1 MMCQR
6 QRTYSVF
13 SNRISF
19 THVLFTTTIC
29 QVTLALTC
37 GAVSI
42 RETRS
47 TLARI
52 AAKTVGARRS
62 ILTDVDHAFVKVWMK
77 YTDGTMKKLYS
88 HTCVIY
94 AHRRNSV
101 GWGRDTLPPP
111 LKAGWGASPFL

>member
-1 MMCQR
+1 MFATLMDT
-6 QRTYSVF
+6 RTYGIFPDRLSP
-13 SNRISF
+13 
-19 THVLFTTTIC
+19 THVLFTNKG
-29 QVTLALTC
+29 ALTC